1 MNKFVFFFGPE
12 KGICVSLISH
22 TNQSPRSRRL
32 ALPGNMGPPGLDY
45 MRTKMEGRGI
55 GCECCYWCI
64 ICTVILTCVRVFSF
78 IHILMLKCVSVVY
91 CMCVRFPAPLM
102 LVNGEPVGRGQFLKY
117 RHRPLLSI
125 LPAGG
130 SNPPSYN
137 LHGQATHCSSWHKS
151 GNIQSRVKRG
161 S

>member
-1 MNKFVFFFGPE
+1 MNKFVFFGPE

-22 TNQSPRSRRL
+22 TNQSLRSRRL

-64 ICTVILTCVRVFSF
+64 ICTVILTCVCVFSF

-117 RHRPLLSI
+117 RHQPASRCFQSCQQVAPIPPLTTCMAKQHIARLDISQEI
-125 LPAGG
+125 FKVG
-130 SNPPSYN
+130 
-137 LHGQATHCSSWHKS
+137 
-151 GNIQSRVKRG
+151 
-161 S
+161 